1 MTTCPPTV
9 THMLLR
15 RGGIYTGASA
25 HFLLVFSAQKVEKS
39 LAIAPAAP
47 DAELV
52 PATLRKYNALK
63 GVRTDLSKLR

>member
-1 MTTCPPTV
+1 
-9 THMLLR
+9 MLLR
-15 RGGIYTGASA
+15 RGIRTAATAY
-25 HFLLVFSAQKVEKS
+25 FLLVFSAQKVEKS

-63 GVRTDLSKLR
+63 GVRTHLCKLR